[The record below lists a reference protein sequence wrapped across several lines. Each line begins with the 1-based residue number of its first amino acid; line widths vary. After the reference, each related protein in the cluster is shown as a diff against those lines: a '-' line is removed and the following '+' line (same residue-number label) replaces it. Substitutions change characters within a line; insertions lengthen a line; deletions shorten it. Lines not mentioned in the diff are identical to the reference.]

1 MEVFVKEFEQEVQ
14 RNDEI
19 PEAIIAIQSLI
30 RYIEQSNVGTL
41 QQLIEELQVCNIFKF
56 LSFIL
61 SNSISIFLWPKN
73 CIYITI
79 KYKMIKKATNILPYY
94 PWKLLGAGRQLAMF
108 YYFSGLVPIGVNGK
122 KS

>member
-41 QQLIEELQVCNIFKF
+41 QQLIEELQVCYIFKF
-56 LSFIL
+56 LSFIS
-61 SNSISIFLWPKN
+61 SNFISIFL
-73 CIYITI
+73 
-79 KYKMIKKATNILPYY
+79 
-94 PWKLLGAGRQLAMF
+94 
-108 YYFSGLVPIGVNGK
+108 
-122 KS
+122 